1 MCLFLHK
8 FKPASHS
15 CSIDKNM
22 ASHSSDRFLNWM
34 DLVSLKEKKH
44 KKKHNRSLKN
54 TRDQKEAKTL
64 NELNELYLTHHD

>member
-22 ASHSSDRFLNWM
+22 ASHSSNQLLNWM
-34 DLVSLKEKKH
+34 SVSQGKKT
-44 KKKHNRSLKN
+44 KKKHIRSLKN
-54 TRDQKEAKTL
+54 TRDQKEAKQ
-64 NELNELYLTHHD
+64 

>member
-22 ASHSSDRFLNWM
+22 ANHSSDQFLNWM
-34 DLVSLKEKKH
+34 IECLSRKKKKKKKTQQILEKH
-44 KKKHNRSLKN
+44 KGSKGSQN
-54 TRDQKEAKTL
+54 TK
-64 NELNELYLTHHD
+64 